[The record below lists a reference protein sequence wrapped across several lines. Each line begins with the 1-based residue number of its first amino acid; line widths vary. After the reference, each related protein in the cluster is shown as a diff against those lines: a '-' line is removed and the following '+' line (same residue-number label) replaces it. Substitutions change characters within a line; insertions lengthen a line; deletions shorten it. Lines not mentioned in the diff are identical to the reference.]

1 MRVTPIAPDL
11 AVLRYTNG
19 LMAKI
24 DMVRNLGVVAHIDA
38 GKTTVSERFLF
49 HSGKIHKVGEVHDGE
64 TEMDWMEQERERGI
78 TITAAATTFEWKKHE
93 IHLIDTP
100 GHVDF
105 TIEVERSLRVLDGA
119 VVVFCGV
126 AGVQPQSETVW
137 HQADKF
143 KVPRLAFIN
152 KLDRIGA
159 SFQGAVADIKERLGA
174 NAVPIQLPIG
184 TEDAFSG
191 AIDLVRMKAHMF
203 TGDVTDTPE
212 IVEIPS
218 DLAASA
224 ADARDQMIQSLADL
238 DDAIAVPYLE
248 GQEITVAMLDAAIR
262 KATIAVKMVPVLGGT
277 ALRNKGIHPLLD
289 AVIAYLPS
297 PADVPPVSGV
307 DPRNTTERLTRAP
320 KNNEPFAAL
329 AFKIAM
335 DEGRKVVFMRVFSG
349 SVEAGHEVLNV
360 RTNKKEKIA
369 RLFQL
374 HANKRER
381 LEKAVAGEIVA
392 VAGLKD
398 ATTGDT
404 LCDPKSPI
412 LLERIDTYEPV
423 ISQAI
428 EAENQSAK
436 ERLDFALAK
445 MSDEDPTFRFNEDP
459 DTGQTLI
466 RGMGELHLEII
477 VDRMKREYGVQA
489 RAGKPQ
495 VVYRETILGEGD
507 GHAVFERD
515 MKEQMIYG
523 EAKCHVRGRP
533 RGTGMEFK
541 KALPA
546 SAILPSHIVE
556 SAMQGLKDA
565 ASSGPDGYPLEDVE
579 VTLTALV
586 LKEGSNG
593 EIGSRAA
600 AAEAFRRAV
609 QSAKPSR
616 LEPIMAVEV
625 TVDDEFLGAV
635 IGDLT
640 QRKGNVQD
648 VGARGVKRVVAAH
661 VALRNMFGYSTRLRS
676 LTEGR
681 ATFSMQF
688 HAYDTLQSA

>member
-1 MRVTPIAPDL
+1 
-11 AVLRYTNG
+11 
-19 LMAKI
+19 MAKI
-24 DMVRNLGVVAHIDA
+24 DLVRNLGVVAHIDA

-143 KVPRLAFIN
+143 RVPRLAFIN
-152 KLDRIGA
+152 KLDRVGA
-159 SFQGAVADIKERLGA
+159 SFPAVVADIRERLGA

-184 TEDAFSG
+184 AEDAFSG
-191 AIDLVRMKAHMF
+191 CIDLVRQRALMF
-203 TGDVTDTPE
+203 TGDVTEAPE
-212 IVEIPS
+212 IAEIPAE
-218 DLAASA
+218 LAAA
-224 ADARDQMIQSLADL
+224 AAEARDQMIQSLADL
-238 DDAIAVPYLE
+238 DDAIAVKYLE
-248 GQEITVAMLDAAIR
+248 GQELTVAELDAAIR

-289 AVIAYLPS
+289 AVLAYLPS

-307 DPRNTTERLTRAP
+307 DPRNKDEKLVRAP
-320 KNNEPFAAL
+320 KNNEPFSAL

-335 DEGRKVVFMRVFSG
+335 DEGRKVVFMRIFSG
-349 SVEAGHEVLNV
+349 TIEPGHEVLNV
-360 RTNKKEKIA
+360 RTGKKEKVA
-369 RLFQL
+369 RLFQI

-381 LEKAVAGEIVA
+381 LDKGVAGEIVA
-392 VAGLKD
+392 AAGLKD

-404 LCDPKSPI
+404 ICDPKAPI

-428 EAENQSAK
+428 EADNAAAK

-445 MSDEDPTFRFNEDP
+445 MVEEDPTFRTHEDT

-495 VVYRETILGEGD
+495 VVYRETVLGEGE

-515 MKEQMIYG
+515 MKEQLIYG
-523 EAKCHVRGRP
+523 EATCKVRGRT
-533 RGTGMEFK
+533 RGSGMDFK
-541 KALPA
+541 RALPA
-546 SAILPSHIVE
+546 SLILPDVVVQA
-556 SAMQGLKDA
+556 AMQGLRDA

-579 VTLTALV
+579 VTLTALK

-609 QSAKPSR
+609 QNATPSR

-635 IGDLT
+635 IGDLN
-640 QRKGNVQD
+640 QRRGHVQD
-648 VGARGVKRVVAAH
+648 VGARGAKRLVAAL
-661 VALRNMFGYSTRLRS
+661 VPLRNMFGYSTRLRS

-688 HAYDTLQSA
+688 QAYDTLQAA

>member
-1 MRVTPIAPDL
+1 
-11 AVLRYTNG
+11 
-19 LMAKI
+19 MAKI

-64 TEMDWMEQERERGI
+64 TQMDWMEQERQRGI

-152 KLDRIGA
+152 KVDRIGA
-159 SFQGAVADIKERLGA
+159 SVPAAVADIRERLGA
-174 NAVPIQLPIG
+174 NAVAIQMPIG
-184 TEDAFSG
+184 VEDGFEG
-191 AIDLVRMKAHMF
+191 VVDLVRMRALMF
-203 TGDVTDTPE
+203 SGEVTEEPDVAD
-212 IVEIPS
+212 IPAE
-218 DLAASA
+218 LAGPA
-224 ADARDQMIQSLADL
+224 ADARDQMIQALADL
-238 DDAIAVPYLE
+238 DDGIAAKYLE
-248 GQEITVAMLDAAIR
+248 GQELTAAELDAVIR
-262 KATIAVKMVPVLGGT
+262 KQTIAVKLIPVLCGT

-289 AVIAYLPS
+289 AVLAYLPS
-297 PADVPPVSGV
+297 PADVPPVTGV
-307 DPRNTTERLTRAP
+307 DPRNTEEKLTRAP
-320 KNNEPFAAL
+320 KNSEPFAAL

-349 SVEAGHEVLNV
+349 MIEAGAEVLNV

-369 RLFQL
+369 RLFQM

-381 LEKAVAGEIVA
+381 LDRAVAGEIVA

-404 LCDPKSPI
+404 ICDIKSPI

-428 EAENQSAK
+428 EAENAAAK
-436 ERLDFALAK
+436 ERLDFALGK
-445 MSDEDPTFRFNEDP
+445 MVEEDPTFRTHEDP

-477 VDRMKREYGVQA
+477 VDRMKKEYGVQA

-495 VVYRETILGEGD
+495 VVYRETVLGEGD

-515 MKEQMIYG
+515 MKEQAIYG
-523 EAKCHVRGRP
+523 EATCHVKSRA

-541 KALPA
+541 KALP
-546 SAILPSHIVE
+546 SSTLLPDNIQQA
-556 SAMQGLKDA
+556 AMQGLRDA

-579 VTLTALV
+579 VTLTGV
-586 LKEGSNG
+586 TLKEGANG
-593 EIGSRAA
+593 EIGARAA

-609 QSAKPSR
+609 QSATPSR

-625 TVDDEFLGAV
+625 TVDDEFMGAV
-635 IGDLT
+635 IGDLN
-640 QRKGNVQD
+640 QRRGQVQD
-648 VGARGVKRVVAAH
+648 VGSRGAKKLVAAL
-661 VALRNMFGYSTRLRS
+661 VPLRNMFGYSTRVRS

-681 ATFSMQF
+681 ATFSMTF
-688 HAYDTLQSA
+688 HSYDTLQSA

>member
-1 MRVTPIAPDL
+1 MFCAIPAP
-11 AVLRYTNG
+11 A
-19 LMAKI
+19 MAKI
-24 DMVRNLGVVAHIDA
+24 DQVRNLGVVAHIDA

-49 HSGKIHKVGEVHDGE
+49 HAGKIHKVGEVHDGE

-159 SFQGAVADIKERLGA
+159 SFPGAVADIRERLGA
-174 NAVPIQLPIG
+174 NAVAIQMPIG
-184 TEDAFSG
+184 AEDAFTG
-191 AIDLVRMKAHMF
+191 VVDLVRMKAIMF
-203 TGDVTDTPE
+203 SGDVTDDPE
-212 IVEIPS
+212 ILD
-218 DLAASA
+218 DLGEHAAAA
-224 ADARDQMIQSLADL
+224 ADARDQMIQAIADL
-238 DDAIAVPYLE
+238 DDAIAVKYLE
-248 GQEITVAMLDAAIR
+248 GHELTAAELDAAIR
-262 KATIAVKMVPVLGGT
+262 RATIAVKMVPVLAGT

-297 PADVPPVSGV
+297 PADVPPVQGV
-307 DPRNTTERLTRAP
+307 DPRNTEEKLVRPP
-320 KNNEPFAAL
+320 KNNEPLAAL

-335 DEGRKVVFMRVFSG
+335 DEGRKVVFLRIFSG
-349 SVEAGHEVLNV
+349 TLEAGGEVLNV
-360 RTNKKEKIA
+360 RTNRKEKVA
-369 RLFQL
+369 RLFRV
-374 HANKRER
+374 HAAKRER

-392 VAGLKD
+392 AAGLKD

-404 LCDPKSPI
+404 VCDPKAPI

-428 EAENQSAK
+428 EADNQAAK
-436 ERLDFALAK
+436 ERLDFALGK
-445 MSDEDPTFRFNEDP
+445 MAEEDPTFRTREDP

-466 RGMGELHLEII
+466 SGMGELHLEII

-495 VVYRETILGEGD
+495 VVYRETALGEGE
-507 GHAVFERD
+507 GHAVFERTISASGKD
-515 MKEQMIYG
+515 QAIYG
-523 EAKCHVRGRP
+523 EARCVVRSRP
-533 RGTGMEFK
+533 RASGMEFK

-546 SAILPSHIVE
+546 SALVAE
-556 SAMQGLKDA
+556 AAVAAAMQGLRDA

-579 VTLTALV
+579 VTLTQLALRD
-586 LKEGSNG
+586 GTNG
-593 EIGSRAA
+593 EIGARAA
-600 AAEAFRRAV
+600 AAEACRRAV
-609 QSAKPSR
+609 AAAHPSR
-616 LEPIMAVEV
+616 LEPIMTVEV

-635 IGDLT
+635 IGDLN
-640 QRKGNVQD
+640 QRRGHVQD
-648 VGARGVKRVVAAH
+648 VGARGAKRLVAAH
-661 VALRNMFGYSTRLRS
+661 VPLRNMFGYSTRLRS

-681 ATFSMQF
+681 ATFSMLF
-688 HAYDTLQSA
+688 HAYDTLQQA

>member
-1 MRVTPIAPDL
+1 
-11 AVLRYTNG
+11 
-19 LMAKI
+19 MAKI
-24 DMVRNLGVVAHIDA
+24 DLVRNLGVVAHIDA

-143 KVPRLAFIN
+143 KVPRLAFVN
-152 KLDRIGA
+152 KLDRVGA
-159 SFQGAVADIKERLGA
+159 SFPAVVADIRERLGA

-184 TEDAFSG
+184 AEDAFSG
-191 AIDLVRMKAHMF
+191 CIDLVRQRALMF
-203 TGDVTDTPE
+203 TGDVTEAPE
-212 IVEIPS
+212 VADIPA
-218 DLAASA
+218 DLAEA
-224 ADARDQMIQSLADL
+224 AAEARDQMIQSLADL
-238 DDAIAVPYLE
+238 DDAIAVKYLE
-248 GQEITVAMLDAAIR
+248 GQELTVAELDAAIR

-289 AVIAYLPS
+289 AVLAYLPS

-307 DPRNTTERLTRAP
+307 DPRNKDEKLSRAP
-320 KNNEPFAAL
+320 KNNEPFSAL

-335 DEGRKVVFMRVFSG
+335 DEGRKVVFLRIFSG
-349 SVEAGHEVLNV
+349 TIEPGHEVLNV
-360 RTNKKEKIA
+360 RTGKKEKVA
-369 RLFQL
+369 RLFHV

-381 LEKAVAGEIVA
+381 LDKGVAGEIVA
-392 VAGLKD
+392 AAGLKD

-404 LCDPKSPI
+404 ICDPKSPI

-428 EAENQSAK
+428 EADNAAAK
-436 ERLDFALAK
+436 ERLDFALGK
-445 MSDEDPTFRFNEDP
+445 MAEEDPTFRTHEDP

-495 VVYRETILGEGD
+495 VVYRETCLGSGE

-515 MKEQMIYG
+515 LKEQAIYG
-523 EAKCHVRGRP
+523 EATCVVRGRP
-533 RGTGMEFK
+533 RGSGMDFK
-541 KALPA
+541 QALPPTLLVPDVVVA
-546 SAILPSHIVE
+546 A
-556 SAMQGLKDA
+556 AMQGLRDA

-579 VTLTALV
+579 VTLTALK
-586 LKEGSNG
+586 LKEGANG

-609 QSAKPSR
+609 QAATPSR

-635 IGDLT
+635 IGDLN
-640 QRKGNVQD
+640 QRRGHVQD
-648 VGARGVKRVVAAH
+648 VGSRGAKRLVAAH

-681 ATFSMQF
+681 ATFSMLF
-688 HAYDTLQSA
+688 HAYDTLQAA

>member
-1 MRVTPIAPDL
+1 
-11 AVLRYTNG
+11 
-19 LMAKI
+19 MAKI
-24 DMVRNLGVVAHIDA
+24 DQVRNLGVVAHIDA

-64 TEMDWMEQERERGI
+64 TQMDWMEQERQRGI

-159 SFQGAVADIKERLGA
+159 SFPAAVADIRERLGA
-174 NAVPIQLPIG
+174 NAVAIQMPIG

-191 AIDLVRMKAHMF
+191 VVDLVRMKALMF
-203 TGDVTDTPE
+203 SGEVTDAPE
-212 IVEIPS
+212 VTDIPA
-218 DLAASA
+218 DLAGPA
-224 ADARDQMIQSLADL
+224 ADARDQMIQAIADL
-238 DDAIAVPYLE
+238 DDAIAVKYLE
-248 GQEITVAMLDAAIR
+248 GQELTPAELDAAIR
-262 KATIAVKMVPVLGGT
+262 KATIAVKMVPVLCGT

-297 PADVPPVSGV
+297 PADVPPVTGV
-307 DPRNTTERLTRAP
+307 DPRNTDEKLTRAP

-335 DEGRKVVFMRVFSG
+335 DEGRKVVFLRIFSG
-349 SVEAGHEVLNV
+349 MIDAGAEVLNV
-360 RTNKKEKIA
+360 RTGKKEKIA

-381 LEKAVAGEIVA
+381 LDRAVAGEIVA
-392 VAGLKD
+392 AAGLKD

-404 LCDPKSPI
+404 ICDPKSPI

-428 EAENQSAK
+428 EAENAAAK
-436 ERLDFALAK
+436 ERLDFALQK
-445 MSDEDPTFRFNEDP
+445 MVDEDPTFRTHEDP

-477 VDRMKREYGVQA
+477 VDRMKKEYGVQA

-495 VVYRETILGEGD
+495 VVYRETVLGEGE

-515 MKEQMIYG
+515 MKEQAIYG
-523 EAKCHVRGRP
+523 EATCRVRHRP
-533 RGTGMEFK
+533 RGSGMDFK
-541 KALPA
+541 KSLPA
-546 SAILPSHIVE
+546 STMLPDNIVQA
-556 SAMQGLKDA
+556 AMQGLRDA

-579 VTLTALV
+579 VTLTGIT
-586 LKEGSNG
+586 LKEGANG
-593 EIGSRAA
+593 EIGARAA

-609 QSAKPSR
+609 QTAQPSR

-625 TVDDEFLGAV
+625 TVDDEFMGAV
-635 IGDLT
+635 IGDLN
-640 QRKGNVQD
+640 QRRGHVQD
-648 VGARGVKRVVAAH
+648 VGTRGAKKLVTAH
-661 VALRNMFGYSTRLRS
+661 VPLRNMFGYSTRVRS

-688 HAYDTLQSA
+688 HSYDTLQQAS

>member
-1 MRVTPIAPDL
+1 
-11 AVLRYTNG
+11 
-19 LMAKI
+19 MAKI
-24 DMVRNLGVVAHIDA
+24 DLVRNLGVVAHIDA

-126 AGVQPQSETVW
+126 AGVQPQTETVW

-143 KVPRLAFIN
+143 KVPRLAFVN
-152 KLDRIGA
+152 KLDRVGA
-159 SFQGAVADIKERLGA
+159 SFPAVVADIRERLGA
-174 NAVPIQLPIG
+174 NVVPIQLPIG
-184 TEDAFSG
+184 SEDTFSG
-191 AIDLVRMKAHMF
+191 AIDLVRMKAIMF
-203 TGDVTDTPE
+203 SGDVTDTPD
-212 IVEIPS
+212 VVDIPGE
-218 DLAASA
+218 LAAVA
-224 ADARDQMIQSLADL
+224 ADARDAMIQSLADL
-238 DDAIAVPYLE
+238 DDGIAVKYLD
-248 GQEITVAMLDAAIR
+248 GQELTAAELDAAIR

-289 AVIAYLPS
+289 AVLAYLPS
-297 PADVPPVSGV
+297 PADVPPVTGV
-307 DPRNTTERLTRAP
+307 DPRTINSEDGPEKLTRAP
-320 KNNEPFAAL
+320 RNSEPFSAL

-335 DEGRKVVFMRVFSG
+335 DEGRKVVFLRIFSG
-349 SVEAGHEVLNV
+349 VLEAGAEILNA
-360 RTNKKEKIA
+360 RTNRKERVA
-369 RLFQL
+369 RLFRI

-381 LEKAVAGEIVA
+381 LDKAVAGEIVA
-392 VAGLKD
+392 AAGLKD

-404 LCDPKSPI
+404 VCDPKAPI

-428 EAENQSAK
+428 EADNAAAK

-445 MSDEDPTFRFNEDP
+445 MADEDPTFRFREDA

-466 RGMGELHLEII
+466 SGMGELHLEII

-495 VVYRETILGEGD
+495 VVYRETVLGEGE
-507 GHAVFERD
+507 GHAVFERS
-515 MKEQMIYG
+515 MSTSGKEQSIYG
-523 EAKCHVRGRP
+523 EATCKVRNRP
-533 RGTGMEFK
+533 RGSGMDFK
-541 KALPA
+541 RALPA
-546 SAILPSHIVE
+546 GALLPDAIVQA
-556 SAMQGLKDA
+556 AMQGLRDA
-565 ASSGPDGYPLEDVE
+565 ASSGPDGFPLEDVE
-579 VTLTALV
+579 VTLLGLV
-586 LKEGSNG
+586 LREGANG
-593 EIGSRAA
+593 EIGGRAA
-600 AAEAFRRAV
+600 AAEAFRHAV
-609 QSAKPSR
+609 QAASPSR

-635 IGDLT
+635 IGDLN
-640 QRKGNVQD
+640 QRRGQVQD
-648 VGARGVKRVVAAH
+648 VGSRGVKRVVAAR

-681 ATFSMQF
+681 ATFTMMF
-688 HAYDTLQSA
+688 HAYDTLQAG

>member
-1 MRVTPIAPDL
+1 
-11 AVLRYTNG
+11 
-19 LMAKI
+19 MAKI
-24 DMVRNLGVVAHIDA
+24 DLVRNLGVVAHIDA

-152 KLDRIGA
+152 KLDRVGA
-159 SFQGAVADIKERLGA
+159 SFPAVVADIRERLGA

-184 TEDAFSG
+184 SEDAFSG
-191 AIDLVRMKAHMF
+191 VIDLVRMKAIMF

-212 IVEIPS
+212 VADIPGELS
-218 DLAASA
+218 AVA
-224 ADARDQMIQSLADL
+224 ADARDALIQALADL
-238 DDAIAVPYLE
+238 DDAIAVKYLE
-248 GQEITVAMLDAAIR
+248 AQDITAAEIDAAIR

-297 PADVPPVSGV
+297 PADVPPVTGV
-307 DPRNTTERLTRAP
+307 DPRSLASGKAAESLTRAP
-320 KNNEPFAAL
+320 KNSEPFAAL

-335 DEGRKVVFMRVFSG
+335 DEGRKVVFLRIFSG
-349 SVEAGHEVLNV
+349 TLEAGAEILNV
-360 RTNKKEKIA
+360 RTNRKEKVA
-369 RLFQL
+369 RLFRV

-392 VAGLKD
+392 AAGLKD

-404 LCDPKSPI
+404 VCDPKAPI

-428 EAENQSAK
+428 EADNAAAK
-436 ERLDFALAK
+436 ERMDFALAK
-445 MSDEDPTFRFNEDP
+445 MAEEDPTFRVKDDP

-466 RGMGELHLEII
+466 SGMGELHLEII

-495 VVYRETILGEGD
+495 VVYRETVLGEGE

-515 MKEQMIYG
+515 LKEQAIYG
-523 EAKCHVRGRP
+523 EATCKVRGRP
-533 RGTGMEFK
+533 RGSGMEFQR
-541 KALPA
+541 AL
-546 SAILPSHIVE
+546 SAGTLLPDHIVAA
-556 SAMQGLKDA
+556 AMQGLKDA

-579 VTLTALV
+579 VTLLGVALRD
-586 LKEGSNG
+586 GANG

-609 QSAKPSR
+609 QAAHPSR

-635 IGDLT
+635 IGDLN
-640 QRKGNVQD
+640 QRRGQVQD
-648 VGARGVKRVVAAH
+648 VGARGAKRLVAAL

-681 ATFSMQF
+681 ATFSMLF

>member
-1 MRVTPIAPDL
+1 
-11 AVLRYTNG
+11 
-19 LMAKI
+19 MAKI
-24 DMVRNLGVVAHIDA
+24 DLVRNLGVVAHIDA

-143 KVPRLAFIN
+143 RVPRLAFIN

-159 SFQGAVADIKERLGA
+159 SFPAVVADIRERLGA

-184 TEDAFSG
+184 SEDAFSG
-191 AIDLVRMKAHMF
+191 VIDLVRMKAIMF

-212 IVEIPS
+212 IVDIPGE
-218 DLAASA
+218 LTAVA
-224 ADARDQMIQSLADL
+224 ADARDGMIQSLADL
-238 DDAIAVPYLE
+238 DDAIAVKYLDGVE
-248 GQEITVAMLDAAIR
+248 LTTAELDAAIR

-297 PADVPPVSGV
+297 PADVPPVTGV
-307 DPRNTTERLTRAP
+307 DPRSINSEKGAEKLTRAP
-320 KNNEPFAAL
+320 KNNEPFSAL

-335 DEGRKVVFMRVFSG
+335 DEGRKVVFLRIFSG
-349 SVEAGHEVLNV
+349 TLDAGAEILNV
-360 RTNKKEKIA
+360 RTNRKEKVA
-369 RLFQL
+369 RLFRV

-381 LEKAVAGEIVA
+381 LDKAIAGEIVA
-392 VAGLKD
+392 AAGLKD

-404 LCDPKSPI
+404 VCDPKAPI

-428 EAENQSAK
+428 EADNAAAK
-436 ERLDFALAK
+436 ERLDFALTK
-445 MSDEDPTFRFNEDP
+445 MVDEDPTFRVKEDA

-466 RGMGELHLEII
+466 SGMGELHLEII

-495 VVYRETILGEGD
+495 VVYRETVLGEGE
-507 GHAVFERD
+507 GHAVFERSISTSG
-515 MKEQMIYG
+515 KEQAIYG
-523 EAKCHVRGRP
+523 EATCRVRGRP
-533 RGTGMEFK
+533 RGRGMDIK
-541 KALPA
+541 RALPA
-546 SAILPSHIVE
+546 ASLLPDAVVQA
-556 SAMQGLKDA
+556 AMQGLRDA

-579 VTLTALV
+579 VTLVGLV
-586 LKEGSNG
+586 LREGANA

-609 QSAKPSR
+609 QAAHPSR

-635 IGDLT
+635 ISELN
-640 QRKGNVQD
+640 QRRGQVQE
-648 VGARGVKRVVAAH
+648 VGSRGAKRLVAAR
-661 VALRNMFGYSTRLRS
+661 VPLRNMFGYSTRLRS

-681 ATFSMQF
+681 ATFSMLF
-688 HAYDTLQSA
+688 HAYDTLQAA

>member
-1 MRVTPIAPDL
+1 
-11 AVLRYTNG
+11 
-19 LMAKI
+19 MAKI
-24 DMVRNLGVVAHIDA
+24 DLVRNLGVVAHIDA

-64 TEMDWMEQERERGI
+64 TEMDWMDQERERGI

-159 SFQGAVADIKERLGA
+159 SFPAVVADIRERLGA

-184 TEDAFSG
+184 SEDAFSG
-191 AIDLVRMKAHMF
+191 AIDLVRMKAIMF
-203 TGDVTDTPE
+203 TGDVTDTPDV
-212 IVEIPS
+212 VEIPGE
-218 DLAASA
+218 LAAVA
-224 ADARDQMIQSLADL
+224 ADARDAMIQSLADL
-238 DDAIAVPYLE
+238 DDAIAVKYLD
-248 GQEITVAMLDAAIR
+248 GQDIPVAELDAAIR
-262 KATIAVKMVPVLGGT
+262 KATIGVKMVPVLGGT

-297 PADVPPVSGV
+297 PADVPPVTGV
-307 DPRNTTERLTRAP
+307 DPRTINSDKGVERLTRAP

-335 DEGRKVVFMRVFSG
+335 DEGRKVVFLRVFSG
-349 SVEAGHEVLNV
+349 TLEAGAEILNV
-360 RTNKKEKIA
+360 RTNRKEKVA
-369 RLFQL
+369 RLFRV

-381 LEKAVAGEIVA
+381 LDKAVAGEIVA
-392 VAGLKD
+392 AAGLKD

-404 LCDPKSPI
+404 VCDPRAPI

-428 EAENQSAK
+428 EADNAAAK
-436 ERLDFALAK
+436 ERLDFALVK
-445 MSDEDPTFRFNEDP
+445 MTDEDPTFRVKEDP

-466 RGMGELHLEII
+466 SGMGELHLEII
-477 VDRMKREYGVQA
+477 VDRMKREYGVAA

-495 VVYRETILGEGD
+495 VVYRETVLGEGE

-515 MKEQMIYG
+515 LKEQAIYG
-523 EAKCHVRGRP
+523 EATCKVRSRP
-533 RGTGMEFK
+533 RGSGMEFK
-541 KALPA
+541 RQLPA
-546 SAILPSHIVE
+546 ASLLPDNVVQA
-556 SAMQGLKDA
+556 AMQGLRDA

-579 VTLTALV
+579 VTLLAVQLR
-586 LKEGSNG
+586 EGANG

-609 QSAKPSR
+609 QAAHPSR

-635 IGDLT
+635 IGDLN
-640 QRKGNVQD
+640 QRRGQVQD
-648 VGARGVKRVVAAH
+648 VGSRGAKRLVAAR
-661 VALRNMFGYSTRLRS
+661 VPLRNMFGYSTRLRS

-681 ATFSMQF
+681 ATFSMLF
-688 HAYDTLQSA
+688 HAYDTLQAA

>member
-1 MRVTPIAPDL
+1 
-11 AVLRYTNG
+11 
-19 LMAKI
+19 MAKI
-24 DMVRNLGVVAHIDA
+24 DLVRNLGVVAHIDA

-143 KVPRLAFIN
+143 KVPRIAFVN
-152 KLDRIGA
+152 KLDRVGA
-159 SFQGAVADIKERLGA
+159 SFPAVVADIRERLGA
-174 NAVPIQLPIG
+174 NAVPVQLPIG
-184 TEDAFSG
+184 AEDKFNG
-191 AIDLVRMKAHMF
+191 CIDLVGMKAIMF
-203 TGDVTDTPE
+203 SGDVTDTPE
-212 IVEIPS
+212 IAEIPS
-218 DLAASA
+218 ELAAAA

-238 DDAIAVPYLE
+238 DDGIAAKYLD
-248 GQEITVAMLDAAIR
+248 GQELTEAELKAVIR
-262 KATIAVKMVPVLGGT
+262 KSTINVKMIPVLAGT

-289 AVIAYLPS
+289 AVIDYLPS
-297 PADVPPVSGV
+297 PADVPPVTGV
-307 DPRNTTERLTRAP
+307 DPRNTTEKLTRAP

-335 DEGRKVVFMRVFSG
+335 DEGRKVVFMRIFSG
-349 SVEAGHEVLNV
+349 MIEAGAEVLNV
-360 RTNKKEKIA
+360 RTNKKEKVA
-369 RLFQL
+369 RLFRI
-374 HANKRER
+374 HAQKRER
-381 LEKAVAGEIVA
+381 LDKGVAGEIVA
-392 VAGLKD
+392 AAGLKD

-404 LCDPKSPI
+404 ICDPKSPI

-428 EAENQSAK
+428 EAENQAAK
-436 ERLDFALAK
+436 ERLDFALGK
-445 MSDEDPTFRFNEDP
+445 MGEEDPTFRVKEDT
-459 DTGQTLI
+459 DTGQTI
-466 RGMGELHLEII
+466 ISGMGELHLEII

-495 VVYRETILGEGD
+495 VVYRETVLAGGEGT
-507 GHAVFERD
+507 AEFERD
-515 MKEQMIYG
+515 LKEQAIYG
-523 EAKCHVRGRP
+523 LATCKVQGRP
-533 RGTGMEFK
+533 RGSGMEFK

-546 SAILPSHIVE
+546 STMLPANIIE
-556 SAMQGLKDA
+556 AGMQGLKDA

-579 VTLTALV
+579 VTLTALTT
-586 LKEGSNG
+586 KEGANA
-593 EIGSRAA
+593 EIGCRAA

-609 QSAKPSR
+609 LAAHPSR

-635 IGDLT
+635 IGDLN
-640 QRKGNVQD
+640 QRRGHVQD
-648 VGARGVKRVVAAH
+648 VGSRGVKRVVQAH

-681 ATFSMQF
+681 ATFSMLF

>member
-1 MRVTPIAPDL
+1 
-11 AVLRYTNG
+11 
-19 LMAKI
+19 MAKI
-24 DMVRNLGVVAHIDA
+24 DLVRNLGVVAHIDA

-143 KVPRLAFIN
+143 KVPRLAFVN

-159 SFQGAVADIKERLGA
+159 SFPAVVADIRERLGA

-184 TEDAFSG
+184 VEDAFSG
-191 AIDLVRMKAHMF
+191 AIDLVRMKAIMF
-203 TGDVTDTPE
+203 TGDVTDTPD
-212 IVEIPS
+212 VVDIP
-218 DLAASA
+218 DELAAVA
-224 ADARDQMIQSLADL
+224 ADARDAMIQALADL
-238 DDAIAVPYLE
+238 DDAIAVKYLE
-248 GQEITVAMLDAAIR
+248 AQELTAAELDAAIR

-297 PADVPPVSGV
+297 PADVPPVTGV
-307 DPRNTTERLTRAP
+307 DPRKTDEKLTRAP
-320 KNNEPFAAL
+320 KNSEPFAAL

-335 DEGRKVVFMRVFSG
+335 DEGRKVVFLRVFSG
-349 SVEAGHEVLNV
+349 TLEAGAEILNV
-360 RTNKKEKIA
+360 RTNRKEKVA
-369 RLFQL
+369 RLFRV

-381 LEKAVAGEIVA
+381 LEKAIAGEIVA
-392 VAGLKD
+392 AAGLKD

-404 LCDPKSPI
+404 VCDPKAPI

-428 EAENQSAK
+428 EADNAAAK
-436 ERLDFALAK
+436 ERMDFALAK
-445 MSDEDPTFRFNEDP
+445 MTEEDPTFRVKDDP

-466 RGMGELHLEII
+466 SGMGELHLEII
-477 VDRMKREYGVQA
+477 VDRMKREYGVAA

-495 VVYRETILGEGD
+495 VVYRETVLGEGE

-515 MKEQMIYG
+515 LKEQAIYG
-523 EAKCHVRGRP
+523 EATCKVRSRP
-533 RGTGMEFK
+533 RGSGMDFK
-541 KALPA
+541 RALPA
-546 SAILPSHIVE
+546 GSLLPDNIVAA
-556 SAMQGLKDA
+556 AMQGLKDA

-579 VTLTALV
+579 VTLVGLTLRDGA
-586 LKEGSNG
+586 NG
-593 EIGSRAA
+593 EIGGRAA

-609 QSAKPSR
+609 QTAHPSR

-625 TVDDEFLGAV
+625 TVDNEFLGAV
-635 IGDLT
+635 IGDLN
-640 QRKGNVQD
+640 QRRGQVQD
-648 VGARGVKRVVAAH
+648 VGSRGAKRLVAAL
-661 VALRNMFGYSTRLRS
+661 VPLRNMFGYSTRLRS

-681 ATFSMQF
+681 ATFSMLF

>member
-1 MRVTPIAPDL
+1 
-11 AVLRYTNG
+11 
-19 LMAKI
+19 MAKI
-24 DMVRNLGVVAHIDA
+24 DLVRNLGVVAHIDA

-49 HSGKIHKVGEVHDGE
+49 HAGKIHKVGEVHDGE
-64 TEMDWMEQERERGI
+64 TEMDWMAQERERGI

-159 SFQGAVADIKERLGA
+159 SFPAVVADIRERLGA

-184 TEDAFSG
+184 TEDTFSG
-191 AIDLVRMKAHMF
+191 AIDLVRMKAIMF
-203 TGDVTDTPE
+203 TGDVTDTPD
-212 IVEIPS
+212 VVDIPA
-218 DLAASA
+218 DLAAVA
-224 ADARDQMIQSLADL
+224 ADAHDTLIQALADL
-238 DDAIAVPYLE
+238 DDAIAVKYLD
-248 GQEITVAMLDAAIR
+248 GQALTPGELDAAIR

-297 PADVPPVSGV
+297 PADLPPVSGV
-307 DPRNTTERLTRAP
+307 DPRSLHSDKGPELLTRAP
-320 KNNEPFAAL
+320 KNSEPFSAL

-335 DEGRKVVFMRVFSG
+335 DEGRKVVFLRIFSG
-349 SVEAGHEVLNV
+349 TLDAGAEVLNV
-360 RTNKKEKIA
+360 RTNRKEKVA
-369 RLFQL
+369 RLFRI

-381 LEKAVAGEIVA
+381 LDKAIAGEIVA
-392 VAGLKD
+392 AAGLKD

-404 LCDPKSPI
+404 VCDPKAPI

-428 EAENQSAK
+428 EADNAAAK

-445 MSDEDPTFRFNEDP
+445 MTEEDPTFRVKDDP
-459 DTGQTLI
+459 ETGQTLI
-466 RGMGELHLEII
+466 SGMGELHLEII

-495 VVYRETILGEGD
+495 VVYRETVLGEGE

-515 MKEQMIYG
+515 LKEQAIYG
-523 EAKCHVRGRP
+523 EATCKVRGRT
-533 RGTGMEFK
+533 RSSGMDFK
-541 KALPA
+541 RAL
-546 SAILPSHIVE
+546 SAGALLPDNVVQA
-556 SAMQGLKDA
+556 AMQGLKDA

-579 VTLTALV
+579 VTLLALS
-586 LKEGSNG
+586 LRDGANA
-593 EIGSRAA
+593 EIGCRAA

-609 QSAKPSR
+609 QNAHPSR

-635 IGDLT
+635 IGDLN
-640 QRKGNVQD
+640 QRRGQVQD
-648 VGARGVKRVVAAH
+648 VGSRGAKRLVAAL

-681 ATFSMQF
+681 ATFSMLF

>member
-1 MRVTPIAPDL
+1 
-11 AVLRYTNG
+11 
-19 LMAKI
+19 MAKI
-24 DMVRNLGVVAHIDA
+24 DLVRNLGVVAHIDA

-49 HSGKIHKVGEVHDGE
+49 LSGKIHKVGEVHDGE

-78 TITAAATTFEWKKHE
+78 TITAAVITFEWKKHE

-143 KVPRLAFIN
+143 MVPRVAFVN
-152 KLDRIGA
+152 KLDRVGA
-159 SFQGAVADIKERLGA
+159 SFSGVVADIRERLGA
-174 NAVPIQLPIG
+174 NAVPVQLPIG
-184 TEDAFSG
+184 SEDQFSG
-191 AIDLVRMKAHMF
+191 VIDLVRMKAINF
-203 TGDVTDTPE
+203 TGDVTDAPE
-212 IVEIPS
+212 TVDIPGE
-218 DLAASA
+218 LMPAAA
-224 ADARDQMIQSLADL
+224 EAREQMIQALADL
-238 DDAIAVPYLE
+238 DDGIAVKYLDGGE
-248 GQEITVAMLDAAIR
+248 LTIAELDAAIR
-262 KATIAVKMVPVLGGT
+262 KATISVKMVPVLAGT

-289 AVIAYLPS
+289 AVVAYLPS
-297 PADVPPVSGV
+297 PADVPPVTGV
-307 DPRNTTERLTRAP
+307 DPRNTAEKLTRAP
-320 KNNEPFAAL
+320 KNSEPFAAL

-335 DEGRKVVFMRVFSG
+335 DEGRKVVFLRIFSG
-349 SVEAGHEVLNV
+349 TVEAGAEVLNV
-360 RTNKKEKIA
+360 RTGKKEKIA
-369 RLFQL
+369 RLFRI

-381 LEKAVAGEIVA
+381 LDKAIAGEIVA

-404 LCDPKSPI
+404 LCDPKAPI

-428 EAENQSAK
+428 EAENAAAK

-445 MSDEDPTFRFNEDP
+445 MVEEDPTFHTRDDA

-466 RGMGELHLEII
+466 SGMGELHLEIM

-495 VVYRETILGEGD
+495 VVYRETVLGEGE
-507 GHAVFERD
+507 GSAIFERD
-515 MKEQMIYG
+515 LKEQGIYG
-523 EAKCHVRGRP
+523 EASCKVRGRP
-533 RGTGMEFK
+533 RGSGMEFK
-541 KALPA
+541 RALPA
-546 SAILPSHIVE
+546 SAMLPDDIVR
-556 SAMQGLKDA
+556 SAMQGLRDA

-579 VTLTALV
+579 VTLTALA
-586 LKEGSNG
+586 LRDGANG
-593 EIGSRAA
+593 EIGARAA

-609 QSAKPSR
+609 QGAHPSR

-635 IGDLT
+635 IGDLN
-640 QRKGNVQD
+640 QRRGQVQD
-648 VGARGVKRVVAAH
+648 VGSRGVKRLVKAH

-681 ATFSMQF
+681 ATFSMLF
-688 HAYDTLQSA
+688 HAYDTLQAA

>member
-1 MRVTPIAPDL
+1 
-11 AVLRYTNG
+11 
-19 LMAKI
+19 MAKI
-24 DMVRNLGVVAHIDA
+24 DLVRNLGVVAHIDA

-152 KLDRIGA
+152 KLDRVGA
-159 SFQGAVADIKERLGA
+159 SFQAVVADIRERLGA

-184 TEDAFSG
+184 SEDQFNG
-191 AIDLVRMKAHMF
+191 VIDLVTMKALMF
-203 TGDVTDTPE
+203 SGDVTEAPDVTD
-212 IVEIPS
+212 IPG
-218 DLAASA
+218 DLAATA

-238 DDAIAVPYLE
+238 DDGIAAKYLE
-248 GQEITVAMLDAAIR
+248 GQEIPEAEIKAVIR
-262 KATIAVKMVPVLGGT
+262 KATIAVKMIPVLAGT

-289 AVIAYLPS
+289 AVIDYLPS
-297 PADVPPVSGV
+297 PADVPPVTGV
-307 DPRNTTERLTRAP
+307 DPRNTSEKLTRAP

-335 DEGRKVVFMRVFSG
+335 DEGRKVVFMRIFSG
-349 SVEAGHEVLNV
+349 TIEAGAEILNV
-360 RTNKKEKIA
+360 RTNKKEKVA
-369 RLFQL
+369 RLFRI
-374 HANKRER
+374 HAAKRER
-381 LEKAVAGEIVA
+381 LEKGVAGEIVA
-392 VAGLKD
+392 AAGLKD

-404 LCDPKSPI
+404 ICDPKAPI

-428 EAENQSAK
+428 EAENQAAK
-436 ERLDFALAK
+436 ERLDFAMQK
-445 MSDEDPTFRFNEDP
+445 MVDEDPTFRVKEDT
-459 DTGQTLI
+459 DTGQTI
-466 RGMGELHLEII
+466 ISGMGELHLEII

-495 VVYRETILGEGD
+495 VVYRETVLGSAEGT
-507 GHAVFERD
+507 AEFERD
-515 MKEQMIYG
+515 LKEQAIYG
-523 EAKCHVRGRP
+523 QATCKVEGRP
-533 RGTGMEFK
+533 RGSGMEFK

-546 SAILPSHIVE
+546 ATLLPPAIIE
-556 SAMQGLKDA
+556 AGMQGLRDA

-579 VTLTALV
+579 VTLTGLTTR
-586 LKEGSNG
+586 EGANA
-593 EIGSRAA
+593 EIGCRAA

-609 QSAKPSR
+609 AAAHPSR

-635 IGDLT
+635 IGDLN
-640 QRKGNVQD
+640 QRRGQVQD
-648 VGARGVKRVVAAH
+648 VGARGVKRVVQAL
-661 VALRNMFGYSTRLRS
+661 VPLRNMFGYSTRLRS

-688 HAYDTLQSA
+688 HSYDTLQSA